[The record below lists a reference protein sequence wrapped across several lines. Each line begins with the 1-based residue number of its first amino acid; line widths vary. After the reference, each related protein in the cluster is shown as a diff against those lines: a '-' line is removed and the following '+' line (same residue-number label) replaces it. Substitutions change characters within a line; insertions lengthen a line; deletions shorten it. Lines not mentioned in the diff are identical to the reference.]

1 MAAADY
7 RLCDVC
13 DGKVFYD
20 ANLNYE
26 QGRDNEWAKRKAP
39 FRWAGEEQ
47 GKPENDDWLL
57 RLDYLG
63 DWAVICQHC
72 AKTHKTIVVQIE
84 QERSEQKGGAANR
97 RRRIQD
103 RRRHARRAREGEQR
117 C

>member
-26 QGRDNEWAKRKAP
+26 RGGDDEWAKRKAP
-39 FRWAGEEQ
+39 FRWAGEDQ

-57 RLDYLG
+57 RLDFLG
-63 DWAVICQHC
+63 DWAVICSAC
-72 AKTHKTIVVQIE
+72 AKTHKTIVVPIE
-84 QERSEQKGGAANR
+84 TQENND
-97 RRRIQD
+97 D
-103 RRRHARRAREGEQR
+103 RP
-117 C
+117 